1 MEVWDLRC
9 GDNVLSGK
17 DVIMKRR
24 IFLLILIFSLLSL
37 SPAFAEEQQNK
48 FSGEISGQGTLTH
61 INGNEA
67 KFNEYGDIRNG
78 LYGDVKLK
86 YDDDKYYVDFYSRNM
101 FYDTQRYD
109 LEGGKWG
116 AFKFNINYNE
126 IPHNFTNDALT
137 LYSGAGTNNLTYP
150 THPPSTNPGT
160 WNTFDYS
167 TKRKNYG
174 AGFKLDVL
182 KPFFVDFSAA
192 IDERKGIYPI
202 GAAGTNP
209 GGIALELPAP
219 IDYRTDSINLLG
231 GYVRNPLFISLG
243 YFFSSFNNSNTSL
256 YFRNPSN
263 NSTASVTDTYSLP
276 PDNYYYKVNLK
287 GALKLPLNSKFN
299 VDLATAS
306 AKSDALLSNS
316 YVVATGLNSITL
328 NTPFF
333 NGQVDTNNIATS
345 VTSRPLSFLDAKL
358 FFKYDDRENKSDIIT
373 ITDATQT
380 PATFTNTLFSYRRV
394 KYGTELGFQLPAKFY
409 FLGTY
414 NHSTISRER
423 EDIPDNR
430 DDLFSA
436 ELRWKGFDFL
446 TARIGYERLD
456 RRAEFQLSVPVSIE
470 TFIRRFDAAGKSRDT
485 YKASMD
491 LFPTDN
497 FSISLSYKH
506 RATNYPDTI
515 LGLTGDKGDEFLVDA
530 DYLINKRI
538 RLFGSFDYEYI
549 RLDQFQRQTTGAVD
563 PSLPPTPTAFNWT
576 ATQKSENYSYTV
588 GAEVFIIPEKLTLL
602 LQYSYLQ
609 ADGSVDYTYLLG
621 ANPLPAGRT
630 QDNID
635 LSNWDGY
642 KLSYVLVKL
651 SYNVTKALSVA
662 AGYVY
667 EKYDYNDAQYD
678 GYQYVTSGAYLT
690 GAYNNPSYESHVGF
704 VTLSYRF

>member
-1 MEVWDLRC
+1 
-9 GDNVLSGK
+9 
-17 DVIMKRR
+17 MKRQ
-24 IFLLILIFSLLSL
+24 IFLSVLLFSLFFL
-37 SPAFAEEQQNK
+37 SPAFAEEQKDK

-61 INGNEA
+61 VNGNKA
-67 KFNEYGDIRNG
+67 KFNEYKDIRDG
-78 LYGDVKLK
+78 LYGDVKIK
-86 YDDDKYYVDFYSRNM
+86 YDDDKYYIDFYSRNM
-101 FYDTQRYD
+101 FYDTQSYN

-126 IPHNFTNDALT
+126 IPHNFTYDART

-150 THPPSTNPGT
+150 THPPSTNTST

-182 KPFFVDFSAA
+182 KPFFLDFSAA

-202 GAAGTNP
+202 GAAGTSP

-219 IDYRTDSINLLG
+219 IDYRTDSINLLA

-243 YFFSSFNNSNTSL
+243 YFYSSFNNSNTNL
-256 YFRNPSN
+256 YFRDPATIN
-263 NSTASVTDTYSLP
+263 TASVTDTYSLP
-276 PDNYYYKVNLK
+276 PDNYYYKINLK
-287 GALKLPLNSKFN
+287 GAIKLPLNSKFN

-306 AKSDALLSNS
+306 AKSDAILRNS
-316 YVVATGLNSITL
+316 YVSDVAGGLTNITL
-328 NTPFF
+328 STPFF
-333 NGQVDTNNIATS
+333 NGQIDTNNIATS

-358 FFKYDDRENKSDIIT
+358 FFKYDDRENKSDVIT

-436 ELRWKGFDFL
+436 ELRWKGLDFL
-446 TARIGYERLD
+446 AARVGYERLD
-456 RRAEFQLSVPVSIE
+456 RRAEFQPTAAASIE

-485 YKASMD
+485 YKASLD
-491 LFPTDN
+491 FFPTDN
-497 FSISLSYKH
+497 FSITLGYKH
-506 RATNYPDTI
+506 RETRYPDTI
-515 LGLTGDKGDEFLVDA
+515 LGLTGDRGDEFLIDA

-538 RLFGSFDYEYI
+538 RLFGSFDYERI
-549 RLDQFQRQTTGAVD
+549 RMDKFQRQFVGAFD
-563 PSLPPTPTAFNWT
+563 PSLPPTPTDFNWT
-576 ATQKSENYSYTV
+576 AAQKDENYSYTL
-588 GAEVFIIPEKLTLL
+588 GTEVFIIPEKLTLL

-621 ANPLPAGRT
+621 ANPLPVGRT

-642 KLSYVLVKL
+642 KLSCFFIKL
-651 SYNVTKALSVA
+651 SYNVTKSLSVA

-678 GYQYVTSGAYLT
+678 GYQYVPAVAGTNGAYLT
-690 GAYNNPSYESHVGF
+690 GAYNNASYESNVGF

>member
-1 MEVWDLRC
+1 
-9 GDNVLSGK
+9 
-17 DVIMKRR
+17 MKKQ
-24 IFLLILIFSLLSL
+24 IFLSVFLFGLFSL
-37 SPAFAEEQQNK
+37 SPAFAEEQQEQDK
-48 FSGEISGQGTLTH
+48 FSGEISAQGTLTH

-101 FYDTQRYD
+101 FYDTQSYN

-116 AFKFNINYNE
+116 DFKFNINYNE
-126 IPHNFTNDALT
+126 IPHNFTYDART
-137 LYSGAGTNNLTYP
+137 FYSGAGTNNLTYTP
-150 THPPSTNPGT
+150 NPPSPFLPNTDTGT

-167 TKRKNYG
+167 TKRKNLG

-182 KPFFVDFSAA
+182 KPFFMDFSVA

-202 GAAGTNP
+202 GAAGTSP

-219 IDYRTDSINLLG
+219 IDYKTNSINFIA

-243 YFFSSFNNSNTSL
+243 YFYSNFTDSDTSF
-256 YFRNPSN
+256 YFRNPATAN
-263 NSTASVTDTYSLP
+263 TASATDTYSMP
-276 PDNYYYKVNLK
+276 PDNHFYKINLK

-299 VDLATAS
+299 VDLATAD
-306 AKSDALLSNS
+306 AKSDSLLRNS
-316 YVVATGLNSITL
+316 YVANVPGGLTNITL
-328 NTPFF
+328 SNPFF
-333 NGQVDTNNIATS
+333 SGEVITNNIATS
-345 VTSRPLSFLDAKL
+345 VTSKPLSFFDAKL
-358 FFKYDDRENKSDIIT
+358 FLKYDERENKSDVIT

-380 PATFTNTLFSYRRV
+380 PATFTNTLFNYRRV
-394 KYGTELGFQLPAKFY
+394 KYGTELGFQLPAKLY

-430 DDLFSA
+430 DDLFGA

-446 TARIGYERLD
+446 SARIGYERLD
-456 RRAEFQLSVPVSIE
+456 RRAEFQITDPTNIE
-470 TFIRRFDAAGKSRDT
+470 TYIRRFDAAGKSRDT
-485 YKASMD
+485 YKASLD
-491 LFPTDN
+491 LFPIDDL
-497 FSISLSYKH
+497 SISLSYKH
-506 RATNYPDTI
+506 RETNYPDTI
-515 LGLTGDKGDEFLVDA
+515 LGLTGDRGDEFLIDV
-530 DYLINKRI
+530 DYLINKRV

-549 RLDQFQRQTTGAVD
+549 RQDQFQRQTNGTVD

-576 ATQKSENYSYTV
+576 AAQKSEDYSYTV
-588 GAEVFIIPEKLTLL
+588 GAEIFIIPEKLTLL

-621 ANPLPAGRT
+621 ANPLPVGRT

-642 KLSYVLVKL
+642 KLSCFFIKL
-651 SYNVTKALSVA
+651 SYNVTKSLSVA
-662 AGYVY
+662 AGYAY
-667 EKYDYNDAQYD
+667 EKYNYNDAQYD
-678 GYQYVTSGAYLT
+678 GYQYVTNGAYLT

>member
-1 MEVWDLRC
+1 ML
-9 GDNVLSGK
+9 LS
-17 DVIMKRR
+17 V
-24 IFLLILIFSLLSL
+24 FLFGLVSL
-37 SPAFAEEQQNK
+37 SPAFAQEQEDK
-48 FSGEISGQGTLTH
+48 FSGEISAQGTLTH

-67 KFNEYGDIRNG
+67 KFNEYRDIRNG

-86 YDDDKYYVDFYSRNM
+86 YDDNKYYVDFYSRNM
-101 FYDTQRYD
+101 FYDTQSYD

-116 AFKFNINYNE
+116 VFKFNINYNE
-126 IPHNFTNDALT
+126 IPHNFTYDAQT
-137 LYSGAGTNNLTYP
+137 LYSGAGTANLTYP
-150 THPPSTNPGT
+150 THPPSTNTGA

-167 TKRKNYG
+167 TKRKNSG
-174 AGFKLDVL
+174 AGFKIDVL
-182 KPFFVDFSAA
+182 KPFFMDFSAA
-192 IDERKGIYPI
+192 IDERAGIYPI
-202 GAAGTNP
+202 GAAGTTP

-219 IDYRTDSINLLG
+219 IDCRTDSINLLG
-231 GYVRNPLFISLG
+231 GYVRNPLYISLG
-243 YFFSSFNNSNTSL
+243 YFYSNFTNSNPNLS
-256 YFRNPSN
+256 FRNPATN
-263 NSTASVTDTYSLP
+263 NTASVTDTYSLP
-276 PDNYYYKVNLK
+276 PDNHYYKVNLK

-299 VDLATAS
+299 IDLATAS

-316 YVVATGLNSITL
+316 YVADVAGGLRNITL
-328 NTPFF
+328 STPFF

-358 FFKYDDRENKSDIIT
+358 FLKYDDRKNKSDVIT

-380 PATFTNTLFSYRRV
+380 PATFNNTLFNYRRV

-436 ELRWKGFDFL
+436 ELRWKGVDFL
-446 TARIGYERLD
+446 AARIGYERLD
-456 RRAEFQLSVPVSIE
+456 RKAEFLPTDPTDIE
-470 TFIRRFDAAGKSRDT
+470 TFIRRFDAAGKIRDT
-485 YKASMD
+485 YKANLD
-491 LFPTDN
+491 FFPTDN

-506 RATNYPDTI
+506 RETNYPDTI
-515 LGLTGDKGDEFLVDA
+515 LGLTGDKGDEFLIDV

-538 RLFGSFDYEYI
+538 RLFGSFDYERI
-549 RLDQFQRQTTGAVD
+549 RQDQFQRQSTGAVD
-563 PSLPPTPTAFNWT
+563 PSLPPTPTNFNWT
-576 ATQKSENYSYTV
+576 AAQKDENYSYSA
-588 GAEVFIIPEKLTLL
+588 GAEIFIVPEKLTLL
-602 LQYSYLQ
+602 VQYSYLQ
-609 ADGSVDYTYLLG
+609 ADDSVDYTYLLG

-642 KLSYVLVKL
+642 KLSRFLIKL
-651 SYNVTKALSVA
+651 SYNVTKSLSVA
-662 AGYVY
+662 TGYVY

-678 GYQYVTSGAYLT
+678 GYQYVPAVTGTNGAYLT